1 MVIGIAF
8 EHCGNVENSASTKEG
23 RLIQMTPF
31 LDFTLTGDHAMTIIL
46 QQQPT
51 SPRRFVLWDA
61 VPLTAVRGASIETA
75 MLGTDFILD
84 ALATEEIDHLFMV
97 PGGLVDPFLPA
108 LGRQS
113 FVRPIVAAQEG
124 GAAYMADG
132 YARASGK
139 FGAALCIGGPGLGNT
154 VTPIAAAATDGS
166 PVLLLSGEVS
176 TSTEG
181 MGLFQDA
188 SSQTLD
194 DVEVMKPLTRYS
206 SSVDNPRNLGHL
218 FRHALLEMKQQPQRP
233 VHLSLP
239 RDTQVAALD
248 ATHHKIDSSIV
259 HPSLLS
265 LSAAEASLP
274 HLTGEATGTPPVKI
288 VLLVGAGV
296 EHAEGASL
304 LRSFAEAWDLPVA
317 TTLRAKGLFPEDHP
331 LSLGVFGYAGTHHA
345 RMALTDQPPDL
356 LIILGSGLN
365 ERDTM
370 HWSLDIKPANTLIVN
385 LSATVI
391 GEHTSGFGIVSDC
404 AAYLKWLRGQTSRLA
419 PALEATRSAR
429 KQWLAGILSTPR
441 LQNPEEA
448 ASDAVPIH
456 PARVISDLRSVFP
469 RDGILLV
476 DSGAH
481 RAFAGHYWNSYE
493 PRTYI
498 SATNLGPMGWAIPAA
513 VGVQC
518 AVPQRRVA
526 VITGDGCMHM
536 HGIEVATAA
545 RYKLPIIFVVINN
558 SALGN
563 VWLRAHTEGPVP
575 DELTTLPDIDWAA
588 FGVSL
593 GCRGETV
600 HHPEEL
606 VGAFTRALAQTGPTV
621 IDVKADKHC
630 KTPVSDFSA
639 ACAAWS
645 YHE

>member
-1 MVIGIAF
+1 
-8 EHCGNVENSASTKEG
+8 
-23 RLIQMTPF
+23 
-31 LDFTLTGDHAMTIIL
+31 
-46 QQQPT
+46 
-51 SPRRFVLWDA
+51 
-61 VPLTAVRGASIETA
+61 
-75 MLGTDFILD
+75 MLGTDYILD
-84 ALATEEIDHLFMV
+84 ALVTEGIDHLFMV

-108 LGRQS
+108 LGRQAS
-113 FVRPIVAAQEG
+113 IRPIVAAQEG

-166 PVLLLSGEVS
+166 PVLLLSGEVA
-176 TSTEG
+176 TMVEG

-194 DVEVMKPLTRYS
+194 DVEVMKSLTGYS
-206 SSVDNPRNLGHL
+206 SSVDNPQNLGHL
-218 FRHALLEMKQQPQRP
+218 FQHALLKMMQQPRRP

-239 RDTQVAALD
+239 RDTQVAAI
-248 ATHHKIDSSIV
+248 AAKHRKIDHSV
-259 HPSLLS
+259 AHPSLLS
-265 LSAAEASLP
+265 VNMAEASLR
-274 HLTGEATGTPPVKI
+274 HLTGDSTGVPSTKI
-288 VLLVGAGV
+288 VILAGAGV
-296 EHAEGASL
+296 EHSDGASL
-304 LRSFAEAWDLPVA
+304 LRSFAEAWDIPVA

-331 LSLGVFGYAGTHHA
+331 LSLGVFGYAGTHHS
-345 RMALTDQPPDL
+345 RMALTDEPPDL

-370 HWSLDIKPANTLIVN
+370 HWSLKLDAANTLIVN
-385 LSATVI
+385 ISAEVI
-391 GEHTSGFGIVSDC
+391 GRHTSGFGIVSDC
-404 AAYLKWLRGQTSRLA
+404 SAYLAWLMEQASRLA
-419 PALEATRSAR
+419 PALESTRQGR
-429 KQWLAGILSTPR
+429 RQWLEGIRSTPR
-441 LQNPEEA
+441 FQDLENST
-448 ASDAVPIH
+448 SDAEPIH
-456 PARVISDLRSVFP
+456 PARLVADLRSVFP
-469 RDGILLV
+469 RDGLLLV

-481 RAFAGHYWNSYE
+481 RAFAGHYWTSYE

-498 SATNLGPMGWAIPAA
+498 SATNLGPMGWAVPAA

-518 AVPQRRVA
+518 AVPGRKVA

-545 RYKLPIIFVVINN
+545 RYKLPIIFVVVNN

-575 DELTTLPDIDWAA
+575 AELTSLPDIDWAA

-600 HHPEEL
+600 RHPKDL
-606 VGAFTRALAQTGPTV
+606 VGAFAKALGSQEPTV
-621 IDVKADKHC
+621 IDVKVDKNC
-630 KTPVSDFSA
+630 KTPVADFSA
-639 ACAAWS
+639 AFATWS